1 MTDDWFAGRRHWVVL
16 FAGWLVAVGYTAFLI
31 APASVLPLM
40 AREFGIRQ
48 GTAGLSIS
56 AVYLSWALLQ
66 LPGGL
71 VLDRY
76 DNRRLVPLG
85 VGCYL
90 LAAVG
95 CLLAP
100 SYPVF
105 LLARLVGGV
114 AALVLWTGGANIVS
128 SAFPAETR
136 ALGTSVFV
144 ASAPVGFAV
153 GQSAGPLLAGAFGW
167 RAVFPAYALL
177 TLVAFPLY
185 WVAST
190 PAREDAS
197 LSVRGFLSALRNP
210 AVLALSA
217 ASFCAYSLFLFFNSW
232 MPAYATDELGIGL
245 AVAGTATALFPLASA
260 LARPSGGWLS
270 DRLGGRRR
278 LVVAGSFLCSL
289 PLFLVV
295 VLARTPLVFATA
307 LLCAGFVSQLSVG
320 VLYVYVDELS
330 AAGTA
335 GTSLAVLTTLSVTG
349 SLVAPA
355 LSGWLVEA
363 FSWQAAFVYAGAL
376 SVAGLALTLAA
387 PRA

>member
-1 MTDDWFAGRRHWVVL
+1 MTDDWLAGRRHWVVL
-16 FAGWLVAVGYTAFLI
+16 FAGWLVSVGYTAFLI
-31 APASVLPLM
+31 APASVLPLL
-40 AREFGIRQ
+40 AEEFGIQQ

-71 VLDRY
+71 LLDRY
-76 DNRRLVPLG
+76 DNRKLVPVG

-95 CLLAP
+95 CLLAGT
-100 SYPVF
+100 YPTF
-105 LLARLVGGV
+105 LLARVVGGV
-114 AALVLWTGGANIVS
+114 AALFLWTGGANIVS
-128 SAFPAETR
+128 STFPPETR
-136 ALGTSVFV
+136 ALGTSLFV

-153 GQSAGPLLAGAFGW
+153 GQFAGPHVASALGW
-167 RAVFPAYALL
+167 RAIFPVYALV
-177 TLVAFPLY
+177 TVVGFPLFWY
-185 WVAST
+185 AST
-190 PAREDAS
+190 PAREEAS
-197 LSVRGFLSALRNP
+197 LTVRGFLAALRNP

-232 MPAYATDELGIGL
+232 MPAYATEELGIGL
-245 AVAGTATALFPLASA
+245 AVAGTAAALFPLASA

-295 VLARTPLVFATA
+295 VLARTPLVFAAA
-307 LLCAGFVSQLSVG
+307 LLGAGFVSQLSVG
-320 VLYVYVDELS
+320 VLYVYVDEL
-330 AAGTA
+330 ADVGTA

-349 SLVAPA
+349 SLVSPA
-355 LSGWLVEA
+355 LSGWIVET

-376 SVAGLALTLAA
+376 SAAGLALTLVA